1 VKLRPKDRRQSLFLE
16 QAEKGVWRLGQVLLT
31 GEWALIP
38 LMKEAELLEAVDP
51 ALSMIAQ
58 TV

>member
-1 VKLRPKDRRQSLFLE
+1 VKLRPKDRQQSLLLE
-16 QAEKGVWRLGQVLLT
+16 QAKKGVWRIGQVLLT
-31 GEWALIP
+31 VEWALIP
-38 LMKEAELLEAVDP
+38 LLKEAELLEAVDP